1 MSFASP
7 RSFKSSSAG
16 RSQFSASGSM
26 RMSELQSPRSAFAND
41 PTVQSIFN
49 PDPNDSEFVAQMA
62 SRNAEIES
70 AKYDIQELLTKANAF
85 CKNSGL
91 GGSELTLPQTPP
103 RYPTGT
109 TVAETNLGSSYGAS
123 SEFFRS
129 TPPRKPK

>member
-7 RSFKSSSAG
+7 RSFRSSSG
-16 RSQFSASGSM
+16 RSTFSASGSM
-26 RMSELQSPRSAFAND
+26 RMSELQSPKSAFAND
-41 PTVQSIFN
+41 PTLQSLFSA
-49 PDPNDSEFVAQMA
+49 DSNDSEFIAQMA

-70 AKYDIQELLTKANAF
+70 TKYDIQELLTKANAF

-91 GGSELTLPQTPP
+91 GSSELTLPMTPP

-109 TVAETNLGSSYGAS
+109 SFSDTKLGTTCSTS
-123 SEFFRS
+123 SEFFMS